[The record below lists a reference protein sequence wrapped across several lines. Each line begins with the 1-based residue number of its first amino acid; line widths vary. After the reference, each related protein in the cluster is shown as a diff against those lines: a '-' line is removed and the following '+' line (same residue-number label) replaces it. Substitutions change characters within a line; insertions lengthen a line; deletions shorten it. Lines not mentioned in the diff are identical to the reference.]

1 MKPSS
6 SEDLAADRA
15 DEGPG
20 WAMAPCDAATA
31 GFVARGSWLLEPD
44 TGTGMLLYPRDWSFA
59 ERRDVT
65 AHLRDGGWS
74 VVPIARFLHLTSDG
88 STAIR
93 LLARSADADDEVGVV
108 AEGEV
113 VPLRWDAD
121 HSDIIDTTT
130 DIADGDALEASV

>member
-6 SEDLAADRA
+6 SEDVAADRA

-20 WAMAPCDAATA
+20 WAMAPCDAAAA

-44 TGTGMLLYPRDWSFA
+44 TGTGMLLYPRDWSFT

-65 AHLRDGGWS
+65 THLRDGGWS
-74 VVPIARFLHLTSDG
+74 VVPISRFLHLTSDG

-93 LLARSADADDEVGVV
+93 LLARITDADARAGSEADVVVLPQAVGDRVAPTDEVFQ
-108 AEGEV
+108 
-113 VPLRWDAD
+113 
-121 HSDIIDTTT
+121 
-130 DIADGDALEASV
+130 ASV